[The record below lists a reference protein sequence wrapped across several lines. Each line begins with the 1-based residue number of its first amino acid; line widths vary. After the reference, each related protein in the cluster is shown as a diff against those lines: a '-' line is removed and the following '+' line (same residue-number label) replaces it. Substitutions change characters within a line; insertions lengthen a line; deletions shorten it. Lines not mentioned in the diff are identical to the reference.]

1 LAELQSRDCR
11 TRPLFRQLKNPPKMH
26 SPLAGTPPP
35 AARWRI
41 KAKRCPQRAM
51 KERAAAPIYAGSSFE
66 GLPQMTF
73 DPQTA
78 ATLSFVLAGMI
89 AFTLATVYDN

>member
-1 LAELQSRDCR
+1 
-11 TRPLFRQLKNPPKMH
+11 
-26 SPLAGTPPP
+26 
-35 AARWRI
+35 
-41 KAKRCPQRAM
+41 
-51 KERAAAPIYAGSSFE
+51 
-66 GLPQMTF
+66 MTF